1 MKQKPRIWEDGDHI
15 YIVAPVSP
23 FTPGNTE
30 IEELAFAE
38 QVKKVAPNEHLL
50 WLRGQYVEADAP
62 NLNNQQWTA
71 GELAIKSL
79 TPMFMPVTV
88 MHDPRTAV
96 GLIADIDLLTPEQ
109 SDVRRARIDSTL
121 AVWKHRFPEVAEE
134 CQANYEAGTLMQSM
148 EALSPHYSCAECG
161 QVFQKLPE
169 GAERENWCAHLKGES
184 GDMKRGEEGSA
195 AARILGNVTFTGTG
209 LIFGTR
215 GAQGA
220 NREAHLEIDQREIA
234 EFHQDQHKNTS
245 TRPRSRDRKVKNVE
259 TVEISKA
266 EYDRLQADAAQVSGL
281 TTEVAEAKDA
291 KADLESKVEKAEAE
305 KVEAEGK
312 LEEANKA
319 LDEAKEEGRK
329 AELADE
335 RLAAL
340 GKDFKAKLGEFT
352 SQRLAEQA
360 KSLSDE
366 DWDGRLKE
374 LEEMSGV
381 KRDATSEA
389 GGDGEAAGAGKG
401 EGEFSREEIAS
412 AGVGA
417 GGSGGDSAEPSP
429 AQRRSVVGSLV
440 SSK

>member
-1 MKQKPRIWEDGDHI
+1 MKPPTPRVWEDGDHI
-15 YIVAPVSP
+15 YMVAPVSP
-23 FTPGNTE
+23 FTPGSTE

-38 QVKKVAPNEHLL
+38 QLKKVAPNENLL

-96 GLIADIDLLTPEQ
+96 GLIADIDLLTPEK
-109 SDVRRARIDSTL
+109 SNVPRARIDSTL

-134 CQANYEAGTLMQSM
+134 CQVNYEAGTLMQSM
-148 EALSPHYSCAECG
+148 EAISPHYSCADCG
-161 QVFQKLPE
+161 KVFQKLPD

-184 GDMKRGEEGSA
+184 GDTRRGEEGSV

-220 NREAHLEIDQREIA
+220 NREAHLEIDQQEIA
-234 EFHQDQHKNTS
+234 EFHKEQHTS
-245 TRPRSRDRKVKNVE
+245 ARPRPRSRDRKVKNVE

-266 EYDRLQADAAQVSGL
+266 EYDRLQADAAKVEGL
-281 TTEVAEAKDA
+281 TAEVAQANDA
-291 KADLESKVEKAEAE
+291 KADLESKVEQAEAA
-305 KVEAEGK
+305 KVEAETK
-312 LEEANKA
+312 LGEATKA
-319 LDEAKEEGRK
+319 LDDAKEESRK
-329 AELADE
+329 AELAEE
-335 RLAAL
+335 RLSAL

-352 SQRLAEQA
+352 SRRLGEQA

-366 DWDGRLKE
+366 EWDARLEE

-381 KRDATSEA
+381 KRDASEGK
-389 GGDGEAAGAGKG
+389 GGESAGKG

-417 GGSGGDSAEPSP
+417 GGSGGDSAEPSE
-429 AQRRSVVGSLV
+429 AKRRSVVGSLV

>member
-1 MKQKPRIWEDGDHI
+1 MGKRIKGMAPRIWEDGDHV

-23 FTPGNTE
+23 FTPGGSE
-30 IEELAFAE
+30 IEELAFAD
-38 QVKKVAPNEHLL
+38 QVKKIAPNEHLM
-50 WLRGQYVEADAP
+50 WLKGQYVEADAP

-71 GELAIKSL
+71 GELAIKAL

-96 GLIADIDLLTPEQ
+96 GLIADVALLTP
-109 SDVRRARIDSTL
+109 SDSEVPRSRIDSTL

-134 CQANYEAGTLMQSM
+134 CAHNYEAGTLMQSM
-148 EALSPHYSCAECG
+148 EALSPHYSCSDCG
-161 QVFQKLPE
+161 KVFQKLPE
-169 GAERENWCAHLKGES
+169 GVERENWCAHLKGE
-184 GDMKRGEEGSA
+184 EGSV

-220 NREAHLEIDQREIA
+220 NREAHLDIDQQEIA
-234 EFHQDQHKNTS
+234 EFHQEQHTS
-245 TRPRSRDRKVKNVE
+245 TRPRRRDRKVSNVE

-266 EYDRLQADAAQVSGL
+266 EYDRLQADAAKVGDL
-281 TTEVAEAKDA
+281 TTEVASVKDE
-291 KADLESKVEKAEAE
+291 KAEVETKLEQAESKVTEATDKAE
-305 KVEAEGK
+305 K
-312 LEEANKA
+312 LEKD
-319 LDEAKEEGRK
+319 LDDAKEESRR
-329 AELADE
+329 AQLSDE
-335 RLAAL
+335 RLGAL

-360 KSLSDE
+360 KSFSDE
-366 DWDGRLKE
+366 EWDGRLKE

-381 KRDATSEA
+381 KRDATSE
-389 GGDGEAAGAGKG
+389 GDGEDADAGKG
-401 EGEFSREEIAS
+401 EGEFSQEEIAR

-440 SSK
+440 SK

>member
-1 MKQKPRIWEDGDHI
+1 MGKQMKPRIWEDGDHI

-23 FTPGNTE
+23 FTPGSNE

-38 QVKKVAPNEHLL
+38 QLKKVAPNENLM

-71 GELAIKSL
+71 GELAIKKL

-96 GLIADIDLLTPEQ
+96 GLIADVALLTPAE
-109 SDVRRARIDSTL
+109 SNVPRSRIDSTL
-121 AVWKHRFPEVAEE
+121 ALWRHRFPEVAEE
-134 CQANYEAGTLMQSM
+134 CEANYEAGTLMQSM
-148 EALSPHYSCAECG
+148 EALSPHYSCADCG
-161 QVFQKLPE
+161 KVFQKLPD

-184 GDMKRGEEGSA
+184 GDMERGEEGSA

-220 NREAHLEIDQREIA
+220 NREAHLEIDQQEIA
-234 EFHQDQHKNTS
+234 EFHQDQHKHTS

-266 EYDRLQADAAQVSGL
+266 EYDRLQADAAKVEGL
-281 TTEVAEAKDA
+281 TTEVSEAQDA
-291 KADLESKVEKAEAE
+291 KADLEDKVEKAEAA

-312 LEEANKA
+312 LEEATKA

-329 AELADE
+329 AALADE
-335 RLAAL
+335 RLTAL

-352 SQRLAEQA
+352 SQRLTEQA

-366 DWDGRLKE
+366 EWDGRLKE

-381 KRDATSEA
+381 KRDASE
-389 GGDGEAAGAGKG
+389 GEDGGEAAGKG
-401 EGEFSREEIAS
+401 EGEFSHREIAS

-429 AQRRSVVGSLV
+429 ARRRSVVGSLV

>member
-1 MKQKPRIWEDGDHI
+1 MGKRIQPRIWEDGDHV

-23 FTPGNTE
+23 FSPGNNE

-38 QVKKVAPNEHLL
+38 QLKKVAPNENLL

-71 GELAIKSL
+71 GELAIKKL

-96 GLIADIDLLTPEQ
+96 GLIADVQLLTP
-109 SDVRRARIDSTL
+109 SDSKVPRSRIDSTL

-161 QVFQKLPE
+161 KVFQKLPD

-184 GDMKRGEEGSA
+184 GDMRRGEEGSV

-220 NREAHLEIDQREIA
+220 NREAHLEIDQQEIA
-234 EFHQDQHKNTS
+234 AFHQDQHKVTS

-266 EYDRLQADAAQVSGL
+266 EYDRLQADAAKVDGL
-281 TTEVAEAKDA
+281 TAEVSEAKEA
-291 KADLESKVEKAEAE
+291 QADLESKVEQAEAA

-312 LEEANKA
+312 LEAANKA
-319 LDEAKEEGRK
+319 LDEAKEESRK

-335 RLAAL
+335 RLSGL

-366 DWDGRLKE
+366 EWDARLKE

-381 KRDATSEA
+381 KRDASEGK
-389 GGDGEAAGAGKG
+389 GGDDAAGKG
-401 EGEFSREEIAS
+401 EDEFSHREIAS

-417 GGSGGDSAEPSP
+417 GGSDDLSAEPSQ